1 MESSILRKKLNLY
14 FIMGSTNCLKKPEDV
29 LLQAIKG
36 GITMFQYREKGE
48 NALKGMDKLTL
59 ARSLQKICAMHAV
72 PFIVNDDIDLAVE
85 LDADGVHIGQ
95 DDADAGEVRKR
106 IGSRI
111 LGVSAHTMAEVKK
124 AMKDGADY
132 IGAGPIYPT
141 ATKEDA
147 EPVKGTLLIEEVRRA
162 GITIPIV
169 GIGGITS
176 ANARAV
182 IEAGGDGVSV
192 ISAISLSEDPCRAAE
207 ALSKS
212 CQI

>member
-1 MESSILRKKLNLY
+1 
-14 FIMGSTNCLKKPEDV
+14 MGSTNCLNKPEEV
-29 LLQAIKG
+29 LLLAVKG
-36 GITMFQYREKGE
+36 GITMFQYREKGK
-48 NALKGMDKLTL
+48 NALTGMDKREL

-95 DDADAGEVRKR
+95 DDTDAGEVRER
-106 IGSRI
+106 IGNKI

-141 ATKEDA
+141 ETKEDA
-147 EPVKGTLLIEEVRRA
+147 EPVKGTLLIEEVRKA

-207 ALSKS
+207 GLLKS
-212 CQI
+212 VH

>member
-1 MESSILRKKLNLY
+1 MESSILRQKLNLY
-14 FIMGSTNCLKKPEDV
+14 FIMGSTNCLNKPEEV
-29 LLQAIKG
+29 LLHAVKG
-36 GITMFQYREKGE
+36 GITMFQYREKGK
-48 NALKGMDKLTL
+48 NALTGMDKREL

-95 DDADAGEVRKR
+95 DDTDAGEVRER
-106 IGSRI
+106 IGNKI

-132 IGAGPIYPT
+132 IGAGPIFPT

-147 EPVKGTLLIEEVRRA
+147 EPVKGTLLIEEIRTA
-162 GITIPIV
+162 GVTIPVV

-176 ANARAV
+176 FNARAV

-192 ISAISLSEDPCRAAE
+192 ISAISLSGDPYRAAE
-207 ALSKS
+207 ELLKS
-212 CQI
+212 VQ